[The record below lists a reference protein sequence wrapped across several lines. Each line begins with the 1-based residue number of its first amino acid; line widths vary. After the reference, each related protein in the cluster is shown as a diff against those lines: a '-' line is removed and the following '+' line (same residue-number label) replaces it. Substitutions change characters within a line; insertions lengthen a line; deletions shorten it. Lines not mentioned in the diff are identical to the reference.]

1 MTTDHEP
8 TQEEIAA
15 RVARLKDGKDK
26 IMQEFRKAIVGQD
39 VVVGELLM
47 AFFAGGHLLITGVP
61 GLAKTLMIQ
70 TMGRILDL
78 SFRRIQFTPDLMPS
92 DITGTEILEEDRASG
107 HRDMKFIEGPLF
119 ANIILADE
127 INRAS
132 PKTQAALLEAMQEQQ
147 VTVSGVT
154 YVLKR
159 PFFVLATQNPI
170 EQEGTYPLPQLEQD
184 RFMFSSIIDH
194 LPRDEEIEVVNMT
207 TSTYVPEIET
217 IMGGDE
223 LLQYQEIV
231 REIPVS
237 EPVIR
242 YAVRLAASS
251 RSGRNGPSPAVA
263 GASAREGGKT
273 LDFIEEYVSWGAS
286 IRASHYLVLAAKAR
300 AILDGRF
307 NVGFDDIQAVAMPVL
322 RHRITTNFRAES
334 AGLKSESIIE
344 KLLEAVPP
352 PAADL

>member
-1 MTTDHEP
+1 MAKSKDE
-8 TQEEIAA
+8 TQEK
-15 RVARLKDGKDK
+15 VAEHVEKFKEGKNK
-26 IMQEFRKAIVGQD
+26 IMHEFRKAIVGQD

-61 GLAKTLMIQ
+61 GLAKTLMIR
-70 TMGRILDL
+70 TMGQILDL

-92 DITGTEILEEDRASG
+92 DITGTEILEEDRSS
-107 HRDMKFIEGPLF
+107 HRRAMKFIEGPLF
-119 ANIILADE
+119 ANIVLADE

-147 VTVSGVT
+147 VTVSGKT
-154 YVLKR
+154 YPLER

-170 EQEGTYPLPQLEQD
+170 EQEGTYPLPKLEQD

-207 TSTYVPEIET
+207 TSTYVPDVKT
-217 IMGGDE
+217 IMAGEE
-223 LLQYQEIV
+223 LLRYQEIV
-231 REIPVS
+231 RETPVS

-251 RSGRNGPSPAVA
+251 RPGANGEP
-263 GASAREGGKT
+263 
-273 LDFIEEYVSWGAS
+273 LDFVKEYVSWGAS
-286 IRASHYLVLAAKAR
+286 IRGSHYLVLAAKAR

-307 NVGFDDIQAVAMPVL
+307 NVGFEDIQAVAMPVL

-334 AGLKSESIIE
+334 AGLKPEDIIE
-344 KLLEAVPP
+344 KLIEAIPP
-352 PAADL
+352 PHADL

>member
-1 MTTDHEP
+1 MAKSEDR
-8 TQEEIAA
+8 TQKEIAE
-15 RVARLKDGKDK
+15 RVEKLKEGKQK
-26 IMQEFRKAIVGQD
+26 IMHEFRKVIVGQD

-61 GLAKTLMIQ
+61 GLAKTLMIR
-70 TMGRILDL
+70 TMGQILDL

-92 DITGTEILEEDRASG
+92 DITGTEILEEDRSS
-107 HRDMKFIEGPLF
+107 HRRAMKFIEGPLF

-132 PKTQAALLEAMQEQQ
+132 PNTQAALLEAMQEQQ
-147 VTVSGVT
+147 VTVSGKT
-154 YVLKR
+154 YQLKR

-170 EQEGTYPLPQLEQD
+170 EHEGTYPLPKLEQD

-194 LPRDEEIEVVNMT
+194 LPRDEEIEVVDMT
-207 TSTYVPEIET
+207 TSTYVPDVKT
-217 IMGGDE
+217 IMGGKE
-223 LLQYQEIV
+223 LLRYQEIV
-231 REIPVS
+231 RETPVS

-251 RSGRNGPSPAVA
+251 RPGRDGS
-263 GASAREGGKT
+263 T
-273 LDFIEEYVSWGAS
+273 LDFITEYVSWGAS
-286 IRASHYLVLAAKAR
+286 IRGSHYLVLAAKAR

-334 AGLKSESIIE
+334 AGFKSEDIIE
-344 KLLEAVPP
+344 KLLETVPP

>member
-1 MTTDHEP
+1 MPKSENR
-8 TQEEIAA
+8 TQDEIAE
-15 RVARLKDGKDK
+15 RVARLKDGKEK
-26 IMQEFRKAIVGQD
+26 IMVEFRKVIVGQD

-70 TMGRILDL
+70 TMGQILDL

-92 DITGTEILEEDRASG
+92 DITGTEILEEDRSSG
-107 HRDMKFIEGPLF
+107 HRAMKFIEGPLF

-147 VTVSGVT
+147 VTVSGKT
-154 YVLKR
+154 YQLTR

-184 RFMFSSIIDH
+184 RFMFSSIIGY
-194 LPRDEEIEVVNMT
+194 LPKHEEIEVVNAT
-207 TSTYVPEIET
+207 TSTYVPDVKT

-251 RSGRNGPSPAVA
+251 RP
-263 GASAREGGKT
+263 ETDGKA
-273 LDFIEEYVSWGAS
+273 LDFIAEYVSWGAS
-286 IRASHYLVLAAKAR
+286 IRGSHYLVLAAKAR

-322 RHRITTNFRAES
+322 RHRIVTNFRAES
-334 AGLKSESIIE
+334 SGLKSEDIVT
-344 KLLEAVPP
+344 KLIEAVPP
-352 PAADL
+352 PSTDL

>member
-1 MTTDHEP
+1 MAKSEDR
-8 TQEEIAA
+8 TQKEIAE
-15 RVARLKDGKDK
+15 RVEKLKEGKQK
-26 IMQEFRKAIVGQD
+26 IMHEFRKAIVGQD

-61 GLAKTLMIQ
+61 GLAKTLMIR
-70 TMGRILDL
+70 TMGQILDL

-92 DITGTEILEEDRASG
+92 DITGTEILEEDRSS
-107 HRDMKFIEGPLF
+107 HRRAMKFIEGPLF

-147 VTVSGVT
+147 VTVSGKT
-154 YVLKR
+154 YPLKK

-170 EQEGTYPLPQLEQD
+170 EHEGTYPLPKLEQD

-194 LPRDEEIEVVNMT
+194 LPRDEEIEVVDMT
-207 TSTYVPEIET
+207 TSTYVPDVKT
-217 IMGGDE
+217 IMGGEE
-223 LLQYQEIV
+223 LLRYQEIV
-231 REIPVS
+231 RETPVS

-251 RSGRNGPSPAVA
+251 RPGGD
-263 GASAREGGKT
+263 GASARGDGST
-273 LDFIEEYVSWGAS
+273 LDFISEYVSWGAS

-334 AGLKSESIIE
+334 AGLKSEHIIE
-344 KLLEAVPP
+344 KLLEAVSPP
-352 PAADL
+352 TADL

>member
-1 MTTDHEP
+1 MPTSEEMTR
-8 TQEEIAA
+8 EEIAA
-15 RVARLKDGKDK
+15 RVEKLKEGKK
-26 IMQEFRKAIVGQD
+26 RIMQEFRKAIIGQD

-61 GLAKTLMIQ
+61 GLAKTLMIR
-70 TMGRILDL
+70 TMGQILDL

-107 HRDMKFIEGPLF
+107 HRRMKFIEGPLF

-132 PKTQAALLEAMQEQQ
+132 PKTQAALLEAMQESQ
-147 VTVSGVT
+147 VTVSGKT
-154 YVLKR
+154 YPLKR

-170 EQEGTYPLPQLEQD
+170 EQEGTYPLPELEQD
-184 RFMFSSIIDH
+184 RFMFSSIIGY
-194 LPRDEEIEVVNMT
+194 LPRNEEIEVVNST
-207 TSTYVPEIET
+207 TSTYVPDVKT

-223 LLQYQEIV
+223 LLRYQEIV

-251 RSGRNGPSPAVA
+251 RPTHNG
-263 GASAREGGKT
+263 KM
-273 LDFIEEYVSWGAS
+273 LDFIRDYVSWGAS
-286 IRASHYLVLAAKAR
+286 IRGSHYLVLAAKAR

-307 NVGFDDIQAVAMPVL
+307 NVGFDDIKAVAMPVL

-334 AGLKSESIIE
+334 SGLKSEDIIR
-344 KLLEAVPP
+344 KLIDAVPP
-352 PAADL
+352 PEANL

>member
-1 MTTDHEP
+1 MSTPEEHS
-8 TQEEIAA
+8 QAEIAE
-15 RVARLKDGKDK
+15 RVARLKDGRDK

-39 VVVGELLM
+39 VVVAELLM

-147 VTVSGVT
+147 VTVSGKT
-154 YVLKR
+154 YDLKH

-170 EQEGTYPLPQLEQD
+170 EQEGTYPLPKLEQD

-194 LPRDEEIEVVNMT
+194 LPRDEEIEVVDMT
-207 TSTYVPEIET
+207 TSTYVPDVKT
-217 IMGGDE
+217 IMAGEE

-251 RSGRNGPSPAVA
+251 RP
-263 GASAREGGKT
+263 GADGTT
-273 LDFIEEYVSWGAS
+273 LDFVDEFVSWGAS

-307 NVGFDDIQAVAMPVL
+307 NVGFDDIRAVAMPVL

-334 AGLKSESIIE
+334 SGLKSENIIE
-344 KLLEAVPP
+344 KLIEAIEP